1 MNTGLN
7 LKSPAALAPN
17 KKVRMYFETLKEDI
31 ILSSLAIK
39 VLDGTFQWKNV
50 LSTLKFYCD
59 ETQKCPEVVFA
70 SLPC

>member
-1 MNTGLN
+1 MNISFN

-17 KKVRMYFETLKEDI
+17 MNVSMYFETLKADI
-31 ILSSLAIK
+31 DFSSPAIK
-39 VLDGTFQWKNV
+39 VFDGIFQWKNA